1 MKTDTD
7 TDTYMDIETD
17 IHRCR
22 QEKYAKLQFIGN
34 ISEVLEK
41 WVGFNYPPRLGEKHT

>member
-1 MKTDTD
+1 MNTGMSRNIATETDTGTYIDEDTDTD

-22 QEKYAKLQFIGN
+22 QRHIH
-34 ISEVLEK
+34 IC
-41 WVGFNYPPRLGEKHT
+41 